1 MISDMEKSIGEH
13 FNTRCMLKHG
23 AKKGKLTIEYFG
35 NEDLDRIL
43 EKLGIKS

>member
-1 MISDMEKSIGEH
+1 
-13 FNTRCMLKHG
+13 MLKHG

-43 EKLGIKS
+43 EKLGING